1 MAAGGTGLRAGY
13 GSSVDSA
20 KQVGGMGL
28 WGGAGLG
35 GMVGKGV
42 GIVMGQGGWRGRG
55 YEGGKRDREAW
66 GRRKEGL
73 GLNWAAE
80 EEGE

>member
-1 MAAGGTGLRAGY
+1 M
-13 GSSVDSA
+13 
-20 KQVGGMGL
+20 
-28 WGGAGLG
+28 G

-55 YEGGKRDREAW
+55 YEGGTRDREAW